1 MSSRPIWENAL
12 SGNTGKKWP
21 DPDKPKS
28 KKMKTNTN
36 VPNTA
41 EHILEI
47 RNIRV
52 RYAGLPVIHG
62 LSMNVDRAETVCVV
76 GSNGAGKS
84 TLLRAIMA
92 TQRAFEGKILFKGN
106 EIHRMQTEDIVKLGI
121 IYVPEEKMLFGP
133 LSVEENLVLGA
144 YVLEDKRRVQHNLDF
159 VYTLF
164 PRLKERRHQSASTL
178 SGGEQQ
184 MVAIGRG
191 LMSNPEILMLD
202 EPSLGLAPILVD
214 EVLDTVGRLKKE
226 GITILL
232 VEQNV
237 REALGLADRGYVMQT
252 GRIVAEGSGRELL
265 DSDLFRSAFLGI

>member
-1 MSSRPIWENAL
+1 MTEPIL
-12 SGNTGKKWP
+12 
-21 DPDKPKS
+21 D
-28 KKMKTNTN
+28 
-36 VPNTA
+36 
-41 EHILEI
+41 I
-47 RNIRV
+47 RDIRV

-62 LSMNVDRAETVCVV
+62 LSMTVDQGETVCVV

-92 TQRAFEGKILFKGN
+92 TQRTFGGKILFKGK
-106 EIHRMQTEDIVKLGI
+106 EIHRLKTEDIVKLGI

-133 LSVEENLVLGA
+133 LSVEENLMLGA
-144 YVLEDKRRVQHNLDF
+144 YVIEDNLRIQQNLDF

-164 PRLKERRHQSASTL
+164 PRLKERIHQPASTL

-191 LMSNPEILMLD
+191 LMSNPEILLLD

-214 EVLDTVGRLKKE
+214 EVLDTVGRLKNE
-226 GITILL
+226 GMTILL

-252 GRIVAEGSGRELL
+252 GRIVAEGPGKELL